1 MGNKIIYD
9 KKSNVSLIAKE
20 EGGTSIENEQKIE
33 CITIKVG
40 SSIPASSIKRTTN
53 KTILNNKSNTS
64 VIANKNEVIIDDSK
78 FNKSESK
85 TIVKKVKTMVVKEKY
100 GKQVESKK
108 NAVDSSNVKQITNKT
123 IYGKKS
129 NVSLIAKEEG
139 GTSIKNEQ
147 KIECITIRDGGS
159 IPASSI
165 KRTTNKVI
173 LNDKSNT
180 SVIANKNE
188 VIIDDSKFNKSESKT
203 IVKKV
208 KTVLVKEKY
217 GTQIETKKNAV
228 DSSNVKQVKNKTKRK
243 KLSIKDELLLLKS
256 IILIENIS
264 QDCVN
269 TNIARSP

>member
-1 MGNKIIYD
+1 
-9 KKSNVSLIAKE
+9 
-20 EGGTSIENEQKIE
+20 
-33 CITIKVG
+33 
-40 SSIPASSIKRTTN
+40 
-53 KTILNNKSNTS
+53 
-64 VIANKNEVIIDDSK
+64 
-78 FNKSESK
+78 
-85 TIVKKVKTMVVKEKY
+85 
-100 GKQVESKK
+100 
-108 NAVDSSNVKQITNKT
+108 
-123 IYGKKS
+123 
-129 NVSLIAKEEG
+129 
-139 GTSIKNEQ
+139 
-147 KIECITIRDGGS
+147 
-159 IPASSI
+159 
-165 KRTTNKVI
+165 VI

-180 SVIANKNE
+180 SIIANKNE

>member
-1 MGNKIIYD
+1 MG
-9 KKSNVSLIAKE
+9 
-20 EGGTSIENEQKIE
+20 
-33 CITIKVG
+33 
-40 SSIPASSIKRTTN
+40 
-53 KTILNNKSNTS
+53 
-64 VIANKNEVIIDDSK
+64 
-78 FNKSESK
+78 
-85 TIVKKVKTMVVKEKY
+85 
-100 GKQVESKK
+100 K

-139 GTSIKNEQ
+139 SISIKNEQ

-208 KTVLVKEKY
+208 KTVLVNQKI

-228 DSSNVKQVKNKTKRK
+228 DSSNVKQIKNKIIYDK
-243 KLSIKDELLLLKS
+243 KSNVSLIAKEEGGTSIKNGQKIECITIKVGSSIPASSIKRTTNKVILNDKS
-256 IILIENIS
+256 
-264 QDCVN
+264 N
-269 TNIARSP
+269 TSIVAN